1 MTDDQ
6 TLLDLAGRA
15 TPAFIGGDRPS
26 SFPGGC
32 DCQLCGSVFVGDVM
46 HTTCDGCERQEEFRR
61 AANPERI
68 IQLVEEKRSEAARA
82 DLTGFMLA
90 WVVAAIRP
98 AQPPRKPYVFHSL
111 SACAGCGCSGD
122 DFGSVNVEAFEVTGE
137 LYCDD
142 CADEAIESAAQEDG
156 E

>member
-15 TPAFIGGDRPS
+15 TP
-26 SFPGGC
+26 
-32 DCQLCGSVFVGDVM
+32 
-46 HTTCDGCERQEEFRR
+46 
-61 AANPERI
+61 
-68 IQLVEEKRSEAARA
+68 
-82 DLTGFMLA
+82 
-90 WVVAAIRP
+90 
-98 AQPPRKPYVFHSL
+98 RKPYAFHSL

-122 DFGSVNVEAFEVTGE
+122 DFGSVNVEAFEMTGE

-142 CADEAIESAAQEDG
+142 CADEAIENASQGDG